1 MIGVFEGAA
10 RYTEGPV
17 KQTYRPQ
24 AGLRRRPVGGFNRE
38 HLAFIAGLLLTAA
51 FEMLLAAKGWNF

>member
-1 MIGVFEGAA
+1 MIGAFEGTA
-10 RYTEGPV
+10 RYAEGPM

-24 AGLRRRPVGGFNRE
+24 AGLRRRSVGGFNRE

-51 FEMLLAAKGWNF
+51 FEVLLAAKGWSF

>member
-1 MIGVFEGAA
+1 M
-10 RYTEGPV
+10 

-38 HLAFIAGLLLTAA
+38 HAAFIAGLLLTAA
-51 FEMLLAAKGWNF
+51 FEVLLAAKGWSF